1 MKTPV
6 TFEECMSAATA
17 ALGGLERQDLTPE
30 QQHRYE
36 QFCIRAMSLQ
46 AKMMRRK

>member
-1 MKTPV
+1 MRPPE
-6 TFEECMSAATA
+6 TFEEAMSILTA
-17 ALGGLERQDLTPE
+17 ALGTLERQDLTPE